1 MSFLTITRAFSPLA
15 ARSVARTLQLT
26 SVPHRFGSTGTSQ
39 QQKYEYLLV
48 DVKGQHSNVALV
60 QLNRPKAFNALCN
73 GLMEEVFS
81 HFPTGRT
88 GQKSSL
94 SVEHRVGVAR

>member
-1 MSFLTITRAFSPLA
+1 MSFLARAFAPLA
-15 ARSVARTLQLT
+15 TRSVVRTLQLT
-26 SVPHRFGSTGTSQ
+26 SLPHRLGSTGTSE

-81 HFPTGRT
+81 HFPSERIE
-88 GQKSSL
+88 QRRSFL
-94 SVEHRVGVAR
+94 VEHRVGVAR